1 MARQSKQF
9 GASATASERKVF
21 FWVHLKLT
29 AIYVVILAVIVLGFS
44 VFLYQSV
51 QSNISDTTDGEFVD
65 GPAQATFVQRT
76 LNSVEKDIILVD
88 FVIIIIVA
96 GTSYMLAGYTLK
108 PIQSALEAQKKF
120 SENASHELRTPLA
133 VMKNDIEVLLR
144 NQNPTSEAIRSTL
157 LSSIEEIDRMSK
169 MTNDLLTVARSE
181 KNTTSFTDKLDAAE
195 IVQQI
200 AKKIQ
205 PIAVRN
211 GVEIVTNQHKPLVV
225 LGNKAGLEHI
235 VMNIIQNAVQH
246 TPKNGTITIDTDQK
260 GSHVIIKISDTGSGI
275 DEKDLPHIFDRFY
288 KGEQSSGSG
297 LGLAIVKELVTQH
310 GGTIDIVSAKGRGTT
325 VAIKLRSA
333 A

>member
-1 MARQSKQF
+1 MALQSKQF
-9 GASATASERKVF
+9 GALATASERKVF
-21 FWVHLKLT
+21 FWVRLKLT
-29 AIYVVILAVIVLGFS
+29 AIYVIILALIVLGFS

-65 GPAQATFVQRT
+65 GPAQATFIQRT

-144 NQNPTSEAIRSTL
+144 NQNPTKADIHSTL

-181 KNTTSFTDKLDAAE
+181 KNTTSFTDKLDVTE
-195 IVQQI
+195 ITQQI
-200 AKKIQ
+200 AKKIY
-205 PIAVRN
+205 PIAVRS
-211 GVEIVTNQHKPLVV
+211 GVEIVVGQDKPLFA
-225 LGNKAGLEHI
+225 LGNKTGLEHI
-235 VMNIIQNAVQH
+235 IMNIIQNALQH
-246 TPKNGTITIDTDQK
+246 TPQNGKIMIDIEQK
-260 GSHVIIKISDTGSGI
+260 GSQAVIKISDTGLGI

-288 KGEQSSGSG
+288 KGERSSGSG
-297 LGLAIVKELVTQH
+297 LGLAIVKELVAQH
-310 GGTIDIVSAKGRGTT
+310 GGNIDITSVKGMGTT
-325 VAIKLRSA
+325 VVIRLPSVV
-333 A
+333 